1 MYVTKIKKLI
11 NVSPILILILLQL
24 LKRQIAKAIVRPILM
39 SIIVTQGATFDIHK
53 SYSKIKIP
61 VNVANSE

>member
-11 NVSPILILILLQL
+11 NVSPILILLQL

>member
-1 MYVTKIKKLI
+1 
-11 NVSPILILILLQL
+11 
-24 LKRQIAKAIVRPILM
+24 M

-53 SYSKIKIP
+53 SYSKIKIS